1 MTSPAP
7 AGTRA
12 LLEQLAEGDPE
23 GSMSLSELLDR
34 FSERAFGLFL
44 LLVLLPCFIPLPIGQ
59 GTVCGSFTMLIG
71 VQLLLRKQHPWLP
84 GVLARHRIQRR
95 TLVNFRDRMGRWL
108 LRIERLS
115 KPRGTI
121 LLEHPLAHAF
131 TGLLLIALGL
141 LLALPLPLTNYP
153 FGLLLLAYAF
163 ALIER
168 DGWLLLL
175 AWILGLGEIV
185 IIAGFSS
192 QITHWLVQWWH

>member
-12 LLEQLAEGDPE
+12 LLDQLAEGDPD
-23 GSMSLSELLDR
+23 GSMSLAELLDR

-59 GTVCGSFTMLIG
+59 GTVCGSFTILIG
-71 VQLLLRKQHPWLP
+71 VQLLLRMHHPWLP
-84 GVLARHRIQRR
+84 GVLARYRIQRR
-95 TLVNFRDRMGRWL
+95 TLIHFRDRMGRWL
-108 LRIERLS
+108 LRIERMS
-115 KPRGTI
+115 KPRGAI
-121 LLEHPLAHAF
+121 LFEHPLAHAF
-131 TGLLLIALGL
+131 TGLLLITLGL

-168 DGWLLLL
+168 DGQLLLL
-175 AWILGLGEIV
+175 AWVLGLGEIAIV
-185 IIAGFSS
+185 VGFSS
-192 QITHWLVQWWH
+192 QITHWLAQWWH